1 MSMVSMKMDME
12 KKDHRSTRK
21 DHSVK
26 DLTGEVIAEE
36 EAATVVVVE
45 VTVVE
50 AEEIVEVVE
59 TAVHAD
65 RIRTYRIKEFSEL

>member
-12 KKDHRSTRK
+12 KMDHRSTRK
-21 DHSVK
+21 DHLVK
-26 DLTGEVIAEE
+26 DLTGVVIAEE

-50 AEEIVEVVE
+50 AEVIVEVVE
-59 TAVHAD
+59 TAAHAD
-65 RIRTYRIKEFSEL
+65 RIRICRIKEFSEI